1 MDDLRNKNFV
11 HLGTIEDKTGA
22 KVIVKHARTLILAPL
37 ELIAFYYEYKSKL
50 LRDGHGRNAIMSD
63 PDLHQAVYIEVDN
76 KIVGHI
82 VFKHIRDHK
91 IAWID
96 LSAVHVDYRR
106 RGLYSILHDFFE
118 KVSKEQGA
126 IEISSLIHVN
136 NIGRLKSAEAKG
148 FKPQF
153 YRMSKKI

>member
-1 MDDLRNKNFV
+1 MDDLTNKNIV
-11 HLGTIEDKTGA
+11 YLGTIEDKTGA
-22 KVIVKHARTLILAPL
+22 KVIVKHARTLILAPS

-50 LRDGHGRNAIMSD
+50 LRDGHGHNHID
-63 PDLHQAVYIEVDN
+63 VTDLHQAVYIEIDN

-82 VFKHIRDHK
+82 VFKHVRDHK
-91 IAWID
+91 STWID